1 MAKKEKNILKGVSS
15 PYQKVYHNVPYSEE
29 EKIPD
34 VYKAIDNDLAR
45 DNLENHLPAEDVQDI

>member
-1 MAKKEKNILKGVSS
+1 MAKKEKDIISS
-15 PYQKVYHNVPYSEE
+15 LQHKAYHNIPYLEE